1 MSEANASRLGTSPV
15 AGYKRVLQRV
25 LENRP
30 SGTRQRLA
38 TALGTNRSF
47 ITQMTNPAYAMPIP
61 SQHLDVI
68 FELCHFSQTERQ
80 TFLDAYALAHPDRR
94 DGGSAGSRTRSIT
107 VTVADLGD
115 VLKNR
120 ALDEMVVR
128 FARQIG
134 RFAENLES

>member
-1 MSEANASRLGTSPV
+1 MSETSALRGAASPV

-25 LENRP
+25 LETRP

-38 TALGTNRSF
+38 MALGTNRSF
-47 ITQMTNPAYAMPIP
+47 VSQMSNPGYAMPIP

-68 FELCHFSQTERQ
+68 FELCHFSQAERAE
-80 TFLDAYALAHPDRR
+80 FLDAYALAHPDRAE
-94 DGGSAGSRTRSIT
+94 GSGSAAGTRVIS

-115 VLKNR
+115 PLKNR
-120 ALDEMVVR
+120 ALDEMVAR

-134 RFAENLES
+134 RFADDMKS